1 MATGRLAAVQTTA
14 ATNTIVYTVPTG
26 KVSSCSINVLNSSGG
41 PGSITYLALAATGAS
56 PTVGEYIEMEAIL
69 QPGDTLER
77 TGIVL
82 DAGKNIVIKTAAAM
96 SVVVYGYEE

>member
-14 ATNTIVYTVPTG
+14 ATLTTVYTVPAN
-26 KVSSCSINVLNSSGG
+26 KVASCSINILNSSGAVA
-41 PGSITYLALAATGAS
+41 SLTLLALATTAAS
-56 PTVGEYIEMEAIL
+56 PTIAEYIEMEAIM